1 MCKYLGPCSVFV
13 GGGSLTDGP
22 CTCMALVF
30 IVCGSAHRS
39 FSEHAAMAVWL
50 RLDGRRHVGAG
61 EWACLQHLRDA
72 CIEGWRLKL
81 LKYKKVA
88 AKGDWLRSVARQLPA
103 RGACDFL
110 AQQTRDSMVVKIV
123 GGRALGRG
131 GAASAKVAY
140 GPPSNRQLDMCH
152 TWCVPGHPCDCGD
165 AQEGLEITDALPTGQ
180 YCELP
185 VLWWVLW
192 AARTLQ
198 CPPL

>member
-1 MCKYLGPCSVFV
+1 MQSGEPYGARRTYDAGSVSLALDGIGYGGCCAIVQVLGTLQRVCRGRQF
-13 GGGSLTDGP
+13 DGP

-39 FSEHAAMAVWL
+39 FSEHAALAVWL
-50 RLDGRRHVGAG
+50 RLDGGRHVGAG
-61 EWACLQHLRDA
+61 EWACLQRLRDA

-123 GGRALGRG
+123 GRRALGRG
-131 GAASAKVAY
+131 GAASAKVAD
-140 GPPSNRQLDMCH
+140 PPATGSWDMCH
-152 TWCVPGHPCDCGD
+152 TYPRSS
-165 AQEGLEITDALPTGQ
+165 L
-180 YCELP
+180 
-185 VLWWVLW
+185 
-192 AARTLQ
+192 
-198 CPPL
+198 